1 MPISRTQGREIPVM
15 SKSPNLDCF
24 VPPKANGSL
33 GTGTPM
39 LTPIMPQNKDLVKEN
54 FKNFKRQTKNMRG
67 KCESFLATLGASLA
81 FLLRKKFFFSLLN
94 TCNMILP
101 AERFLL

>member
-1 MPISRTQGREIPVM
+1 MFEKEINAFCPLPKNKQTVLPVM

-39 LTPIMPQNKDLVKEN
+39 LTPIIPQNKDLVK
-54 FKNFKRQTKNMRG
+54 
-67 KCESFLATLGASLA
+67 
-81 FLLRKKFFFSLLN
+81 KKTSK
-94 TCNMILP
+94 TSW
-101 AERFLL
+101 EEQKT